1 MILTEYLLNAGR
13 KPQTAERARK
23 SPCNW
28 VKKKKEREK
37 KKVIKESE
45 RVLHPWKGALK
56 EERFR
61 YPGKPP
67 HRQRGWLGQKRSF
80 RASEENAAAGG
91 QQAEQRENATS
102 GQCHRPA
109 VLSLRCAS
117 TGVGWVLELGLQ
129 RCNPGR
135 GLGLAVWK
143 QPGFGVGGGWNP
155 VQPQMRLCGRSLS
168 HHGAQSPLLGWYTRG
183 GAELRLWPSSP
194 HARLQRAGHHLH
206 GLSGQ
211 LPPLS
216 A

>member
-28 VKKKKEREK
+28 VKKKKKKEREK

-45 RVLHPWKGALK
+45 RVLHPWKGAVK
-56 EERFR
+56 EERFQ

-91 QQAEQRENATS
+91 QQAEQRENAMS

-109 VLSLRCAS
+109 VLSLRCAC

-135 GLGLAVWK
+135 GLGLAV
-143 QPGFGVGGGWNP
+143 
-155 VQPQMRLCGRSLS
+155 
-168 HHGAQSPLLGWYTRG
+168 
-183 GAELRLWPSSP
+183 
-194 HARLQRAGHHLH
+194 
-206 GLSGQ
+206 
-211 LPPLS
+211 
-216 A
+216 